1 MGLQMFPENR
11 YWRCRRDD
19 RLFHKIARSPTVE
32 RRVLGTTSDDVDA
45 ERRRWRAS
53 SADDWWS
60 SSARYGA
67 AVLCRH
73 LYTRTASLNMMCS
86 GTFSQC
92 NCVRSGV
99 MRSYLDAASSRIQHR
114 LHPLG
119 EIGWNASQRCVTI
132 FQPLQN
138 ERQNSTLHF
147 IKKSRLRRR
156 KCAKN
161 NNRPMQN
168 LKTKK
173 LKVRE
178 AKSSETSDCRTER
191 GTERRIHRSWRRIAK
206 QAATVFETC
215 DLIDTSASM

>member
-1 MGLQMFPENR
+1 MFPENR
-11 YWRCRRDD
+11 YWRCRRDG
-19 RLFHKIARSPTVE
+19 RLFHKKARSPMVE
-32 RRVLGTTSDDVDA
+32 RRVLGTRSDDVDA

-67 AVLCRH
+67 AVWCRQ
-73 LYTRTASLNMMCS
+73 LYTRTASLNFMCS
-86 GTFSQC
+86 GTFRS
-92 NCVRSGV
+92 VRSGV

-114 LHPLG
+114 LHPFG
-119 EIGWNASQRCVTI
+119 KIGWNATASQRCVTI
-132 FQPLQN
+132 IQPLQN
-138 ERQNSTLHF
+138 ERRNSTLRY
-147 IKKSRLRRR
+147 IKKSRLKRR

-173 LKVRE
+173 LKVKK

-191 GTERRIHRSWRRIAK
+191 GTERRILRSWCSIAK